1 MFKIGDFSKIC
12 QVSIRSLRH
21 YDEIGLFKPAQI
33 DPFTG
38 YRYYSAAQLPQL
50 NRIIALKE
58 LGLSLEQVALLSN
71 QELAPSE
78 IRGMLHLRQAE
89 LRQQI
94 AEGETRLARVESRL
108 RQIEQ
113 EGTMSSYDPLIK
125 LVEAQTILS
134 LRTVSFDLAAMG
146 SLLTRAYETAR
157 QQVREIGTGLAIF
170 YDWYFD
176 DRDTDWEIGFNVREG
191 YDGQIAF
198 DDQRALIAHSIP
210 AVEQM
215 ACVIYE
221 GDYIGLHRGY
231 SALGAWIEQNGYRL
245 SGDVREVF
253 LHIDLEHPDANITEI
268 QYPVTK
274 E

>member
-1 MFKIGDFSKIC
+1 MFKIGDFSKIT

-21 YDEIGLFKPAQI
+21 YDEIGLFKPAHT

-38 YRYYSAAQLPQL
+38 YRYYTAAQLPHL

-71 QELAPSE
+71 SDLPPSE
-78 IRGMLHLRQAE
+78 IRGMLRLRQAE

-94 AEGETRLARVESRL
+94 ADESSRLARVESRL

-113 EGTMSSYDPLIK
+113 EGTVPVYDPVIK
-125 LVEAQTILS
+125 SVEAQTILS
-134 LRTVSFDLAAMG
+134 IRTVSFDLAAMG
-146 SLLTRAYETAR
+146 DLLAHAYQMAR
-157 QQVREIGTGLAIF
+157 RQVRELGTGLAIF

-176 DRDTDWEIGFNVREG
+176 DRETDWEIGFSVRADFEG
-191 YDGQIAF
+191 QVTF
-198 DDQRALIAHSIP
+198 DDQRVLVAHSIP

-221 GDYIGLHRGY
+221 GSYIGLHQGY
-231 SALGAWIEQNGYRL
+231 SALGAWIEQNGYQL

-253 LHIDLEHPDANITEI
+253 LHIDLENPAANVTEI
-268 QYPVTK
+268 QYPVIK